1 MVVGKTPRLYFLDPE
16 STFFIAKCVGL
27 LCLCYFT
34 VNICGLILS
43 RCLMFVGERHLSS
56 QEITFAL
63 LAHYVWP
70 EVVAIP
76 ACNFG
81 RGNCVQQMKGLA
93 FSFFAWAL
101 RSLTWKP

>member
-1 MVVGKTPRLYFLDPE
+1 MVVGKTTSVFLSDPE

-34 VNICGLILS
+34 INICGLILS
-43 RCLMFVGERHLSS
+43 RCLMFVGERHLNS

-70 EVVAIP
+70 SLHGLRLWQSPLAILD
-76 ACNFG
+76 AAI
-81 RGNCVQQMKGLA
+81 A
-93 FSFFAWAL
+93 FS
-101 RSLTWKP
+101 R